1 MLAVYASVAS
11 LLLVYVTG
19 WFILS
24 VYVKRNDV
32 ADIAWGLG
40 YILVALFLFL
50 KGYQNTISL
59 ILYSLVTLWAI
70 RLSWH
75 IYNRHRQSSEDFRYR
90 QWRELWGRSF
100 YVRSFLQV
108 YVLQGFF
115 LLIIITPLLVAT
127 RFVNAAPGFVTVLG
141 CLLWIIGFYFQSVSD
156 FQLAKFKKTKT
167 NKEAVMQT
175 GLWKY
180 SRHPN
185 YFGEILMW
193 WGIFVIIVP
202 YPYGWL
208 AVISPMTITLL
219 LVYVSGI
226 PMLEKRYLGN
236 AVFEAYKQ
244 RTSKL
249 IPLPP
254 KEN

>member
-1 MLAVYASVAS
+1 
-11 LLLVYVTG
+11 
-19 WFILS
+19 
-24 VYVKRNDV
+24 
-32 ADIAWGLG
+32 
-40 YILVALFLFL
+40 
-50 KGYQNTISL
+50 
-59 ILYSLVTLWAI
+59 
-70 RLSWH
+70 
-75 IYNRHRQSSEDFRYR
+75 
-90 QWRELWGRSF
+90 
-100 YVRSFLQV
+100 
-108 YVLQGFF
+108 
-115 LLIIITPLLVAT
+115 
-127 RFVNAAPGFVTVLG
+127 
-141 CLLWIIGFYFQSVSD
+141 
-156 FQLAKFKKTKT
+156 
-167 NKEAVMQT
+167 MQT

-226 PMLEKRYLGN
+226 PMLEKRYRGN